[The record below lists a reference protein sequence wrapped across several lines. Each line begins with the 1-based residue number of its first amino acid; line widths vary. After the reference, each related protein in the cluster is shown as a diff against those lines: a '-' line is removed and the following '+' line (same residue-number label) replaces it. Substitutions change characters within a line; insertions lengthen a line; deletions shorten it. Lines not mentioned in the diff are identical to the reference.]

1 MKARRFSRGL
11 TLIEVLVAI
20 SILTM
25 ISVLLYTAFSGLKN
39 SKDGISRLNDR
50 YHEGR
55 SAMRRIGFELQTAF
69 LSGHIPID
77 LSLLVNQT
85 AFLGVRGSPTARVDF
100 TAFANHR
107 FDQGVRQSDQA
118 EVAYFGSPNP
128 DEPDVTD
135 LVRRLSPR
143 IDLEPDRGGR
153 VEVLATDISAFEL
166 RYYDPLIG
174 DWIETWDTTQD
185 LRQPNR
191 LPLYVEVRL
200 LLNGGRRSSFS
211 GEQNPIEFMS
221 KVMIPIR
228 EPLTFATA
236 R

>member
-1 MKARRFSRGL
+1 
-11 TLIEVLVAI
+11 
-20 SILTM
+20 
-25 ISVLLYTAFSGLKN
+25 
-39 SKDGISRLNDR
+39 
-50 YHEGR
+50 
-55 SAMRRIGFELQTAF
+55 
-69 LSGHIPID
+69 
-77 LSLLVNQT
+77 
-85 AFLGVRGSPTARVDF
+85 
-100 TAFANHR
+100 
-107 FDQGVRQSDQA
+107 
-118 EVAYFGSPNP
+118 
-128 DEPDVTD
+128 
-135 LVRRLSPR
+135 VRRLSPR